1 MFQGGIA
8 MSYDANNQ
16 MIAQSQLLNV
26 DGNQVEQ
33 KLIMDYKTVCILQ
46 LLLVR
51 VWLLDNCI

>member
-16 MIAQSQLLNV
+16 MIAQSQLLYV